1 MKNDYSRTA
10 EAVAFARAVEQVHP
24 ASQRILT
31 DPFAAQFLR
40 HPYYRLAA
48 ASRLLSWGA
57 LNFLAFWAPGGQE
70 YLMLRARF
78 VDDLAIR
85 LAGEGL
91 RQIVLLGAGLDS
103 MALRIGPSLAEVT
116 VYEVDHPATQAL
128 KRAGYA
134 RSGVPASVRFVAVD
148 FEKDKVAPQLR
159 EAGFDPAQRS
169 LIVWLGVTYY
179 LTDKAMAQALEQIAE
194 LGGAGMCLV
203 FDYILQEVVDGTSR
217 NPDALE
223 KARRVA
229 QLGEPWIFGLKPE
242 AVGEYLARFGFALVK
257 DYEFTELHEQ
267 YCPRRARPMNY
278 SRLAVCERT

>member
-1 MKNDYSRTA
+1 
-10 EAVAFARAVEQVHP
+10 
-24 ASQRILT
+24 
-31 DPFAAQFLR
+31 
-40 HPYYRLAA
+40 
-48 ASRLLSWGA
+48 
-57 LNFLAFWAPGGQE
+57 
-70 YLMLRARF
+70 MLRARF

-85 LAGEGL
+85 LADAGL

-103 MALRIGPSLAEVT
+103 MALRIGAALPEVT

-128 KRAGYA
+128 KRDGYA
-134 RSGVPASVRFVAVD
+134 RSGVPKSVRFVAVD

-159 EAGFDPAQRS
+159 EAGFDPTQRS

-194 LGGAGMCLV
+194 LGGAGTRLV
-203 FDYILQEVVDGTSR
+203 FDYILKEVADGSSR
-217 NPDALE
+217 NLDALA

-242 AVGEYLARFGFALVK
+242 EVGAYLAQFGFALVK

-267 YCPRRARPMNY
+267 YCPRRARAMNY
-278 SRLAVCERT
+278 SRLVVCERT

>member
-1 MKNDYSRTA
+1 MKNEYSRTA
-10 EAVAFARAVEQVHP
+10 EAVAFARAVEQAYP
-24 ASQRILT
+24 AAQRILT
-31 DPFAAQFLR
+31 DPYAAEFLR
-40 HPYYRLAA
+40 HPYYRLAS

-103 MALRIGPSLAEVT
+103 MALRIGPALRQVT

-128 KRAGYA
+128 KREGYE
-134 RSGVPASVRFVAVD
+134 RIGVPDNLRFVAVD
-148 FEKDKVAPQLR
+148 FEKDEPGARLR
-159 EAGFDPAQRS
+159 AAGFDPAQRS

-179 LTDKAMAQALEQIAE
+179 LTEQAMARALRQIAE
-194 LGGAGMCLV
+194 FGAGTCLV
-203 FDYILQEVVDGTSR
+203 FDYILKEVVDGTSR
-217 NPDALE
+217 NLDALD

-229 QLGEPWIFGLKPE
+229 WLGEPWIFGLEPE
-242 AVGEYLARFGFALVK
+242 RVGEYLAQFGFTLLE
-257 DYEFTELHEQ
+257 DYEFARLHQ
-267 YCPRRARPMNY
+267 RYCPARRLPMNY
-278 SRLAVCERT
+278 SRLVVCERR